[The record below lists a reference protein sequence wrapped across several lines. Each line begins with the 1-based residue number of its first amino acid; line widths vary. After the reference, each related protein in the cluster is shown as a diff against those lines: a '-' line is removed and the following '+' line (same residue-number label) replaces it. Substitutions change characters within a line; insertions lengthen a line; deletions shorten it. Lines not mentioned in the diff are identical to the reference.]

1 MRCNSS
7 TPQPIR
13 ACGPRSSAA
22 TGRGAT
28 TAKPRRS
35 ADPTRRTSS
44 PLSPKLRCGGWVD
57 SWLNWGFVG
66 LVGRR
71 FWLRG
76 GQGDWGADE
85 VEGAAL
91 VGGGFGE
98 HGDVGVGVVVADL
111 VAGQGGQVSEQ
122 AAEAA
127 QWGAVEGLVTGGF
140 GLGGGGALCGGDWV
154 VAAGWVLVGESQ
166 WRPGVA

>member
-1 MRCNSS
+1 MHYAEVAMRGVS
-7 TPQPIR
+7 
-13 ACGPRSSAA
+13 GF
-22 TGRGAT
+22 
-28 TAKPRRS
+28 
-35 ADPTRRTSS
+35 
-44 PLSPKLRCGGWVD
+44 
-57 SWLNWGFVG
+57 WLNWGFVG

-111 VAGQGGQVSEQ
+111 VAGQGGQVIEQ

-127 QWGAVEGLVTGGF
+127 QWGAVGGLVTGGF

>member
-1 MRCNSS
+1 M
-7 TPQPIR
+7 
-13 ACGPRSSAA
+13 SSA
-22 TGRGAT
+22 
-28 TAKPRRS
+28 RRS
-35 ADPTRRTSS
+35 ASAAVLMTVVSYRLQTSS
-44 PLSPKLRCGGWVD
+44 PRVMPSSSAWPASPKLRCGGWVD

-111 VAGQGGQVSEQ
+111 VAGQGGQVIEQ
-122 AAEAA
+122 AAAA
-127 QWGAVEGLVTGGF
+127 AERCAGATGLSR
-140 GLGGGGALCGGDWV
+140 LGGCSSVKVSGAQ
-154 VAAGWVLVGESQ
+154 A
-166 WRPGVA
+166 WRRCHVR

>member
-1 MRCNSS
+1 M
-7 TPQPIR
+7 
-13 ACGPRSSAA
+13 SSA
-22 TGRGAT
+22 
-28 TAKPRRS
+28 RRS
-35 ADPTRRTSS
+35 ASAAVLMTVVSYRLQTSS
-44 PLSPKLRCGGWVD
+44 PRVMPSSSAWPASPKLRCGGWVD

-111 VAGQGGQVSEQ
+111 VAGQGGQVIEQ

-127 QWGAVEGLVTGGF
+127 QWGAVGGLVTGGF
-140 GLGGGGALCGGDWV
+140 GLGGGGALCGGVWV

>member
-1 MRCNSS
+1 MAVAAVALAKGDG
-7 TPQPIR
+7 PPKR
-13 ACGPRSSAA
+13 AESRGPLPCGPV
-22 TGRGAT
+22 
-28 TAKPRRS
+28 
-35 ADPTRRTSS
+35 
-44 PLSPKLRCGGWVD
+44 SPKLRCGGWVD
-57 SWLNWGFVG
+57 SWLNGGFVG

-111 VAGQGGQVSEQ
+111 VAGQGGQVIEQ

-127 QWGAVEGLVTGGF
+127 QWGAVGGWVTGGF

-166 WRPGVA
+166 WRAGVAGVSCEVGGWHVDPH